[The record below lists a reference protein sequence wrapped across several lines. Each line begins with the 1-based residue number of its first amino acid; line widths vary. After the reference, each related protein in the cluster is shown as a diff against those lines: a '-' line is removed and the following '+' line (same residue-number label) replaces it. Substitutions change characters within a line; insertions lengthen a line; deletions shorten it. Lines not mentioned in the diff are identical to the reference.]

1 MSYDYF
7 KGSISHCVGKP
18 YLWNMRT
25 LLLFFCLGAGV
36 LLAQPAE
43 DRYAFVAPV
52 QTQLDGYNTGDLELF
67 LSAYS
72 DSVRVY
78 QFPAELQYQG
88 KATMRENYGGMFE
101 RLPDLQCRLLNR
113 VVMGDRV
120 IDHESV
126 IFSKDSA
133 AVEVIAIYRVEQGL
147 IQEVWFMR

>member
-1 MSYDYF
+1 
-7 KGSISHCVGKP
+7 
-18 YLWNMRT
+18 MRT

-36 LLAQPAE
+36 LLAQSTE

-52 QTQLDGYNTGDLELF
+52 QTQLDAYNTSDLELF

-78 QFPAELQYQG
+78 QFPAALQYQG
-88 KATMRENYGGMFE
+88 KENMRANYIGMFE
-101 RLPDLQCRLLNR
+101 SLPDLQCRLLNR

-126 IFSKDSA
+126 IFNKDNPP
-133 AVEVIAIYRVEQGL
+133 VEVVAIYRVADGL